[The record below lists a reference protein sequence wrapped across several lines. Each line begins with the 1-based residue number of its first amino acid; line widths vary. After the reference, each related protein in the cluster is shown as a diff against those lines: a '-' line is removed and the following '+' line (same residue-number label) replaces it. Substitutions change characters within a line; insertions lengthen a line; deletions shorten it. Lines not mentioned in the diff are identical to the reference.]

1 MHESQHKFAT
11 EDIYNMA
18 KEQAL
23 QKNSEQKLEQY
34 SKLASIEEAKTPN
47 NEKMIS
53 NLGFETDT
61 FTELPGK
68 NEQQDDKI
76 TDNKSRDIPQAL
88 SSKPSSAKTNE
99 IIK

>member
-1 MHESQHKFAT
+1 MQESQYEGAT

-18 KEQAL
+18 KEHAL
-23 QKNSEQKLEQY
+23 QKNSEQKLEQH

-61 FTELPGK
+61 FTDFPG
-68 NEQQDDKI
+68 
-76 TDNKSRDIPQAL
+76 
-88 SSKPSSAKTNE
+88 
-99 IIK
+99 